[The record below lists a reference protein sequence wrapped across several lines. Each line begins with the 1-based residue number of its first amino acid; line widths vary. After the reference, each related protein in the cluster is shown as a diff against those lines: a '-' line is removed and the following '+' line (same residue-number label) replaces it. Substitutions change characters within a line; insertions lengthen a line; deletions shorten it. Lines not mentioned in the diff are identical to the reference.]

1 MAAMYRLKGLGWL
14 TSCAMVAIG
23 FYLVSSQVAAERK
36 RLEQVDR
43 KIVGAE
49 RDIRALETEF
59 DVRANLAQLE
69 RWNGDTLA
77 LTVPTAAQ
85 FVRDEA
91 ALASLSPNQPVPA
104 PLPGAA
110 APVQTAQL
118 IVPAAA
124 RATVPAPASAPTS
137 ANAPVTLAAVAP
149 VAART
154 ATATPVRAAPATVRT
169 AAAAPVATVKV
180 AATKPVAAPR
190 LTPAAVAAAAP
201 ASAATARAAK
211 VAMLDRALL
220 SDTTVGDLLSRAR
233 TERGRLR

>member
-36 RLEQVDR
+36 RVEQLDR

-124 RATVPAPASAPTS
+124 TAVTASAAPAPAP
-137 ANAPVTLAAVAP
+137 AV
-149 VAART
+149 
-154 ATATPVRAAPATVRT
+154 PATVRT

-180 AATKPVAAPR
+180 AAAKPAAAPR
-190 LTPAAVAAAAP
+190 LTPTAVAAAAP
-201 ASAATARAAK
+201 AGASAARAAK

-220 SDTTVGDLLSRAR
+220 SETTVGDLLSRAR

>member
-36 RLEQVDR
+36 RIEQLDR
-43 KIVGAE
+43 KIVGAQ

-91 ALASLSPNQPVPA
+91 ALAALSPNQPAPV
-104 PLPGAA
+104 PLPGSA

-118 IVPAAA
+118 IVPAAPVVVA
-124 RATVPAPASAPTS
+124 APAPAVSAAS
-137 ANAPVTLAAVAP
+137 
-149 VAART
+149 
-154 ATATPVRAAPATVRT
+154 ATVRT
-169 AAAAPVATVKV
+169 AAVATVKV
-180 AATKPVAAPR
+180 AAAKPAAAPR
-190 LTPAAVAAAAP
+190 LTPAVVAAAAP
-201 ASAATARAAK
+201 ATASARAAK

-220 SDTTVGDLLSRAR
+220 SETTVGDLLSRAR

>member
-1 MAAMYRLKGLGWL
+1 MAAVYRLKGLGWL

-36 RLEQVDR
+36 RVEQLDR

-124 RATVPAPASAPTS
+124 TAVTASA
-137 ANAPVTLAAVAP
+137 AP
-149 VAART
+149 
-154 ATATPVRAAPATVRT
+154 AAPATVRT

-180 AATKPVAAPR
+180 AAAKPVAAPR
-190 LTPAAVAAAAP
+190 LTPATVVAAAP
-201 ASAATARAAK
+201 AGTSAARAAK

-220 SDTTVGDLLSRAR
+220 SETTVGDLLSRAR

>member
-1 MAAMYRLKGLGWL
+1 MYRLKGLGWL

-36 RLEQVDR
+36 RVEQLDR

-91 ALASLSPNQPVPA
+91 ALAALSPNQPVPA

-124 RATVPAPASAPTS
+124 PVP
-137 ANAPVTLAAVAP
+137 APVTLAAVAP
-149 VAART
+149 VAAGS
-154 ATATPVRAAPATVRT
+154 ASVAPVRTAPATVRT

-180 AATKPVAAPR
+180 AAAKPVAAPR

-201 ASAATARAAK
+201 ASASAARAAK

-220 SDTTVGDLLSRAR
+220 SETTVGDLLSRAR

>member
-36 RLEQVDR
+36 RVEQLDR

-124 RATVPAPASAPTS
+124 TAVTASAAPAPA
-137 ANAPVTLAAVAP
+137 V
-149 VAART
+149 
-154 ATATPVRAAPATVRT
+154 PATVRT

-180 AATKPVAAPR
+180 AAAKPAAAPR
-190 LTPAAVAAAAP
+190 LTPTAVAAAAP
-201 ASAATARAAK
+201 AGASAARAAK

-220 SDTTVGDLLSRAR
+220 SETTVGDLLSRAR

>member
-1 MAAMYRLKGLGWL
+1 MAAVYRLKGLGWL

-36 RLEQVDR
+36 RVEQLDR

-124 RATVPAPASAPTS
+124 TAVTASAAPAPA
-137 ANAPVTLAAVAP
+137 V
-149 VAART
+149 
-154 ATATPVRAAPATVRT
+154 PATVRT
-169 AAAAPVATVKV
+169 AATAPVATVKV
-180 AATKPVAAPR
+180 AAAKPVAAPR
-190 LTPAAVAAAAP
+190 LTPTAVAAAAP
-201 ASAATARAAK
+201 AGTSAARAAK

-220 SDTTVGDLLSRAR
+220 SETTVGDLLSRAR

>member
-36 RLEQVDR
+36 RVEQLDR

-124 RATVPAPASAPTS
+124 TAVTASAAPAP
-137 ANAPVTLAAVAP
+137 
-149 VAART
+149 
-154 ATATPVRAAPATVRT
+154 AAPATVRT

>member
-36 RLEQVDR
+36 RIEQLDR
-43 KIVGAE
+43 KIVGAQ

-91 ALASLSPNQPVPA
+91 ALAALSPNQPAPV
-104 PLPGAA
+104 PLPGSA

-118 IVPAAA
+118 IVPAAPVVVA
-124 RATVPAPASAPTS
+124 APAPAVSAAS
-137 ANAPVTLAAVAP
+137 
-149 VAART
+149 
-154 ATATPVRAAPATVRT
+154 ATVRT

-180 AATKPVAAPR
+180 AATKPAAAPR
-190 LTPAAVAAAAP
+190 LTPAVVAAAAP
-201 ASAATARAAK
+201 ATASARAAK

-220 SDTTVGDLLSRAR
+220 SETTVGDLLSRAR

>member
-1 MAAMYRLKGLGWL
+1 MAAVYRLKGLGWL

-36 RLEQVDR
+36 RVEQLDR

-124 RATVPAPASAPTS
+124 TAVTAAAAP
-137 ANAPVTLAAVAP
+137 AAVAP
-149 VAART
+149 V
-154 ATATPVRAAPATVRT
+154 RT
-169 AAAAPVATVKV
+169 AAVVPVATVKV
-180 AATKPVAAPR
+180 AAAKPAAAPR
-190 LTPAAVAAAAP
+190 LTPAVVAAAAP
-201 ASAATARAAK
+201 APTVASAARAAK

-220 SDTTVGDLLSRAR
+220 SETTVGDLLSRAR
-233 TERGRLR
+233 AERGRLR

>member
-1 MAAMYRLKGLGWL
+1 MAAVYRLKGLGWL

-36 RLEQVDR
+36 RVEQLDR

-124 RATVPAPASAPTS
+124 AAVTASAAPTPAVPAA
-137 ANAPVTLAAVAP
+137 
-149 VAART
+149 
-154 ATATPVRAAPATVRT
+154 VRT
-169 AAAAPVATVKV
+169 AAAAPVTTVKV
-180 AATKPVAAPR
+180 AAAKPVAAPR
-190 LTPAAVAAAAP
+190 LTPAVVAAAAP
-201 ASAATARAAK
+201 APNGAAARAAK

-220 SDTTVGDLLSRAR
+220 SETTVGDLLSRAR

>member
-1 MAAMYRLKGLGWL
+1 MTAAYRMKGVGWFGG
-14 TSCAMVAIG
+14 CVAVVLG
-23 FYLVSSQVAAERK
+23 FYLVSLQVAAERK
-36 RLEQVDR
+36 KLEAVNGQIR
-43 KIVGAE
+43 FAE

-91 ALASLSPNQPVPA
+91 ALAALSPNQPVPA

-124 RATVPAPASAPTS
+124 TAVTASAAPAPA
-137 ANAPVTLAAVAP
+137 V
-149 VAART
+149 
-154 ATATPVRAAPATVRT
+154 PATVRT

-180 AATKPVAAPR
+180 AAAKPAAAPR
-190 LTPAAVAAAAP
+190 LTPTAVAAAAP
-201 ASAATARAAK
+201 AGASAARAAK

-220 SDTTVGDLLSRAR
+220 SETTVGDLLSRAR